1 MKILNIAFKDLLRSY
16 RNRAALIVMFVLPLL
31 VTGLFYL
38 ALGNLIN
45 GDGADL
51 PVTKVQMVNLDQG
64 RGLAAGESLVKFL
77 QEPRLAKLVAVTV
90 TSDGAIA
97 RRAVDNQQAGVAV
110 IIPSDFS
117 STITSAKDTA
127 ATAITLY
134 QDPTLKVGPGIV
146 RELLGQFLDN
156 FNGSRIAA
164 GVLAEESNKHSVA
177 PANNAALQNVA
188 LQYSGWSQ
196 SQRFGEQVTFQAPPG
211 KDANS
216 NTMSRFI
223 GGIMAGMML
232 FFVFYTGATTAES
245 IVKEDEEGTLAR
257 LFTTPTPRSLI
268 LAGKFMTV
276 FLTLLVQMVVLVL
289 VSALVFGINWGTPW
303 STALMILGTVIVAS
317 GFGVLLNSF
326 IKSSRQSGP
335 IVGAVMTITGLL
347 GGLMTTSFGD
357 LPPFFAT
364 VNLLTPQGWV
374 LKGWTTTLDGGTGAE
389 FLGPFLVMVVLGLA
403 FFAAGT
409 LIFRKR
415 FA

>member
-16 RNRAALIVMFVLPLL
+16 RNRVALIVMFVLPLL

-38 ALGNLIN
+38 AFSNLIN

-51 PVTKVQMVNLDQG
+51 PVTKVQVVNLDQG
-64 RGLAAGESLVKFL
+64 QGLAAGESLVKFL
-77 QEPRLAKLVAVTV
+77 QDARFAKLVAVTV

-127 ATAITLY
+127 ATAVTLY

-164 GVLAEESNKHSVA
+164 GVLAEENNKHGVA

-196 SQRFGEQVTFQAPPG
+196 SQRFGEQITFQAPPG
-211 KDANS
+211 KD

-232 FFVFYTGATTAES
+232 FFVFYTGANTAES

-257 LFTTPTPRSLI
+257 LFTTPTARSLI
-268 LAGKFMTV
+268 LAGKFTTV

-326 IKSSRQSGP
+326 IKNSRQSGP
-335 IVGAVMTITGLL
+335 IVGGVMTVTGLL

-357 LPPFFAT
+357 LPPFFAI

-403 FFAAGT
+403 FFTAGT